1 MRAPHGSF
9 ASPAAH
15 SLTPPTR
22 GMHIPPLSGAQARRS
37 GSSKLDGLRR
47 APARQLV
54 RDVLGKARNR
64 LESGSPYVI

>member
-1 MRAPHGSF
+1 MLGNES
-9 ASPAAH
+9 S
-15 SLTPPTR
+15 SIVLTTR
-22 GMHIPPLSGAQARRS
+22 LVRGLILIPLLSGAQTRRS